1 MSQQIENIMKKI
13 TLEKVVLNIGVGKS
27 GEPLEIARNAL
38 QQIVNKKPNLR
49 NAKAAQRDWGVRK
62 GEPIG
67 VAVTI
72 RGNDATEL
80 LKRLLVSKGDKIS
93 LRSLDN
99 SGNFSFSITEHIDI
113 SGVKYDPKI
122 GIHGL
127 DVAVRLTRPGFSI
140 SVRSRHKST
149 IGKHH
154 KITREETKNFLVK
167 EFGISVS

>member
-149 IGKHH
+149 IGKKH
-154 KITREETKNFLVK
+154 KITSEEAKNFVIK

>member
-1 MSQQIENIMKKI
+1 MSQQMENIMKKI

-27 GEPLEIARNAL
+27 GEPLEIARSAL
-38 QQIVNKKPNLR
+38 QQITDKKPNLR
-49 NAKAAQRDWGVRK
+49 NAKAAQRDWGIRK

-67 VAVTI
+67 VSVTI

-80 LKRLLVSKGDKIS
+80 LKRLLVSKGNKINSRSFDK
-93 LRSLDN
+93 
-99 SGNFSFSITEHIDI
+99 SGNFSFSIKEHIDI

-127 DVAVRLTRPGFSI
+127 DIAVKLTRPGFRI
-140 SVRSRHKST
+140 SVRSKHKST
-149 IGKHH
+149 IGKNH
-154 KITREETKNFLVK
+154 KITSEEAKKFVAK

>member
-1 MSQQIENIMKKI
+1 MSQQMENIMKKI

-27 GEPLEIARNAL
+27 GDPLEIARNAL
-38 QQIVNKKPNLR
+38 QQIINKKPNLR
-49 NAKAAQRDWGVRK
+49 NAKSAQRDWGIRK

-67 VAVTI
+67 VAVTV

-80 LKRLLVSKGDKIS
+80 LKRLLVSKGNKIS
-93 LRSLDN
+93 SRSFDM
-99 SGNFSFSITEHIDI
+99 SGNFSFSIKEHIDI

-127 DVAVRLTRPGFSI
+127 GIAVKLTRPGFNI
-140 SVRSRHKST
+140 SVRSRHKSA
-149 IGKHH
+149 IGRNH
-154 KITREETKNFLVK
+154 KITSEEAKKFVSK

>member
-1 MSQQIENIMKKI
+1 MSQQMENKMKKI

-38 QQIVNKKPNLR
+38 QQIINKKANLR

-67 VAVTI
+67 VAVTV

-80 LKRLLVSKGDKIS
+80 LKRLLVSKGNKINSRSFDK
-93 LRSLDN
+93 
-99 SGNFSFSITEHIDI
+99 SGNFSFSIKEHIDI

-127 DVAVRLTRPGFSI
+127 DIAVKLTRPGFNI
-140 SVRSRHKST
+140 SVRSKHKSK
-149 IGKHH
+149 IGKNH
-154 KITREETKNFLVK
+154 KITSEEAKNFMIK

>member
-1 MSQQIENIMKKI
+1 MENIMKKI

-27 GEPLEIARNAL
+27 GEPLEIARSAL
-38 QQIVNKKPNLR
+38 QQITDKKPNLR
-49 NAKAAQRDWGVRK
+49 NAKAAQRDWGIRK

-67 VAVTI
+67 VSVTI

-80 LKRLLVSKGDKIS
+80 LKRLLVSKGNKINSRSFDK
-93 LRSLDN
+93 
-99 SGNFSFSITEHIDI
+99 SGNFSFSIKEHIDI

-127 DVAVRLTRPGFSI
+127 DIAVKLTRPGFSI
-140 SVRSRHKST
+140 SIRSKHKST
-149 IGKHH
+149 IGKNH
-154 KITREETKNFLVK
+154 KITLEEAKNFVVK

>member
-1 MSQQIENIMKKI
+1 MSQQIEKIMKKI

-38 QQIVNKKPNLR
+38 QQIINKKPNLR

-67 VAVTI
+67 VAVTV

-80 LKRLLVSKGDKIS
+80 LKRLLVSKGNKI
-93 LRSLDN
+93 RSRSFDQ

-127 DVAVRLTRPGFSI
+127 NIAVKLTRPGFNI
-140 SVRSRHKST
+140 SVRSKHKSA
-149 IGKHH
+149 IGKKH
-154 KITREETKNFLVK
+154 KITSEEAKNFVSK

>member
-1 MSQQIENIMKKI
+1 MSQQIEKIMKKI

-38 QQIVNKKPNLR
+38 QQIINKKPNLR

-67 VAVTI
+67 VAVTV

-80 LKRLLVSKGDKIS
+80 LKRLLVSKGNKI
-93 LRSLDN
+93 RSRSFDQ

-127 DVAVRLTRPGFSI
+127 NIAVKLTRPGFNI
-140 SVRSRHKST
+140 SVRSKHKSA
-149 IGKHH
+149 IGKEH
-154 KITREETKNFLVK
+154 KITSEEAKNFVSK